1 MDRGYSVAGHPQ
13 TGNGPLDI
21 GYRRGRHTAQT
32 HPSVQWWELGTLQ
45 GDIQLYMGVG
55 GRCIDYTLLVM
66 HNLCK
71 STT

>member
-32 HPSVQWWELGTLQ
+32 RPSVQWWELGTLQ
-45 GDIQLYMGVG
+45 GDIQLYMCVSGW
-55 GRCIDYTLLVM
+55 RIQFYLQ
-66 HNLCK
+66 
-71 STT
+71 